1 MNSGKLDQEL
11 SRLNMIINNVTGNSL
26 LLMNESFATTTEREG
41 ARIAKDIILALYEKR
56 IKTIF
61 VTHLFEFA
69 NDLYG
74 RSLENVFFL
83 RAERQD
89 KGERTFR
96 IIPGKPLRTSYGED
110 LYNAI
115 IEDDSSNERLA

>member
-11 SRLNMIINNVTGNSL
+11 SRMNVIISAATKNSL
-26 LLMNESFATTTEREG
+26 MLMNESFATTTEREG
-41 ARIAKDIILALYEKR
+41 SRIAGDIVLALYEMR

-74 RSLENVFFL
+74 RSLENAIFL

-115 IEDDSSNERLA
+115 IEERELYKA